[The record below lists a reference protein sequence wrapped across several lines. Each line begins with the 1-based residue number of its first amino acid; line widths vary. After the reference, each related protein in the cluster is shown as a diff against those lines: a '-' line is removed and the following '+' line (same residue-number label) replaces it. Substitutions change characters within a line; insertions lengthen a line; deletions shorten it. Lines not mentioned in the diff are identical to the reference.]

1 MRHRQLTGRAGLRID
16 FARVTGALGLSRET
30 LSSLAA
36 FRSRHAQAKTSLASL
51 KAQKLDVDWSFYR
64 NTLKNQA
71 VVDKLEKIWKD
82 FKPQDYDVSA
92 QLKAIDQFEGKA
104 VRAVHRRPPPEHRH
118 RLGLRLDAM
127 LKRAR
132 VCECRSLLLKKL
144 QRASEMNCPPSTR
157 RSRT

>member
-1 MRHRQLTGRAGLRID
+1 M
-16 FARVTGALGLSRET
+16 TGALGLSRDT

-36 FRSRHAQAKTSLASL
+36 FRSRNAQAKTSLATL
-51 KAQKLDVDWSFYR
+51 KAQKQEVDWSFYR

-104 VRAVHRRPPPEHRH
+104 VRSQSA
-118 RLGLRLDAM
+118 
-127 LKRAR
+127 
-132 VCECRSLLLKKL
+132 
-144 QRASEMNCPPSTR
+144 
-157 RSRT
+157 